1 MVCVQT
7 KEATHLQRHLRPDSA
22 YFWRMRAIFFAFACL
37 SFAAWGQPTDTWT
50 LERCLEHAFEHNLQ
64 LKQSQLGLRQ
74 SEVAALTAKGA
85 FLPNLNASSSFGVNI
100 GQTIDPFTNQFATD
114 AVQSSNVGLSSGVTL
129 FNGFQNHLNLRR
141 ARLGLELAA
150 TNLEVARNGVAL
162 SLASAYLNV
171 LFQKEFLDIAK
182 LNAEATGRQVERV
195 QTLVDAG
202 AAAESDLLDVL
213 AQQANDESSV
223 IGAEN
228 GVTLAKLN
236 LAQVLQLEA
245 NASEALDVAP
255 PSDDLMESTVLP
267 VNADAAVAF
276 ALGSFP
282 DMKAAELQ
290 VTDAYLGLDL
300 AKAARMPRIVGS
312 YSMGSGYSANRL
324 EQIGESTTT
333 FYEIPTTTPGVNLT
347 TPVVDNSGVTFET
360 MSFQDQLSNNVNQS
374 IFFSLS
380 IPVFNNFGIHAGIER
395 AKVGVLS
402 AQLSKAQT
410 AQSLTQTVQTA
421 WADARAAE
429 RTFDAN
435 NKALEAA
442 SLAMTNAEARFEA
455 GAISALEYAD
465 ARTRLDNARINAL
478 RTEYDFV
485 FKTRILDFYMG
496 RPLSL

>member
-1 MVCVQT
+1 
-7 KEATHLQRHLRPDSA
+7 
-22 YFWRMRAIFFAFACL
+22 MR
-37 SFAAWGQPTDTWT
+37 QP
-50 LERCLEHAFEHNLQ
+50 
-64 LKQSQLGLRQ
+64 K
-74 SEVAALTAKGA
+74 
-85 FLPNLNASSSFGVNI
+85 VN
-100 GQTIDPFTNQFATD
+100 
-114 AVQSSNVGLSSGVTL
+114 
-129 FNGFQNHLNLRR
+129 
-141 ARLGLELAA
+141 
-150 TNLEVARNGVAL
+150 
-162 SLASAYLNV
+162 
-171 LFQKEFLDIAK
+171 
-182 LNAEATGRQVERV
+182 
-195 QTLVDAG
+195 
-202 AAAESDLLDVL
+202 LLDVL
-213 AQQANDESSV
+213 AQQANDETLRDWR
-223 IGAEN
+223 GN

-245 NASEALDVAP
+245 SASDALDVAP

-347 TPVVDNSGVTFET
+347 APVVDDSGVTFET

-402 AQLSKAQT
+402 AQLSKKPNGTKPHANRSNRVGRRPGSRTHLRSQR
-410 AQSLTQTVQTA
+410 QSLGSGQLGHGQRRGPV
-421 WADARAAE
+421 
-429 RTFDAN
+429 
-435 NKALEAA
+435 
-442 SLAMTNAEARFEA
+442 
-455 GAISALEYAD
+455 
-465 ARTRLDNARINAL
+465 
-478 RTEYDFV
+478 
-485 FKTRILDFYMG
+485 
-496 RPLSL
+496 

>member
-1 MVCVQT
+1 
-7 KEATHLQRHLRPDSA
+7 
-22 YFWRMRAIFFAFACL
+22 
-37 SFAAWGQPTDTWT
+37 
-50 LERCLEHAFEHNLQ
+50 
-64 LKQSQLGLRQ
+64 
-74 SEVAALTAKGA
+74 
-85 FLPNLNASSSFGVNI
+85 
-100 GQTIDPFTNQFATD
+100 
-114 AVQSSNVGLSSGVTL
+114 VTL
-129 FNGFQNHLNLRR
+129 FNGFQNHLTLRR

-150 TNLEVARNGVAL
+150 TNVEIARNGVAL

-182 LNAEATGRQVERV
+182 LNAEATRRQVERV

-213 AQQANDESSV
+213 AQQANDESAA

-236 LAQVLQLEA
+236 LAQVLQLGA
-245 NASEALDVAP
+245 TVSDDLDVAP

-267 VNADAAVAF
+267 INADAAVAF

-324 EQIGESTTT
+324 EQIGESSTT
-333 FYEIPTTTPGVNLT
+333 FYEIPTTTPGVSLT
-347 TPVVDNSGVTFET
+347 APVVDDTGVTFET

-402 AQLSKAQT
+402 AQLSKALT

-429 RTFDAN
+429 RTFEAN
-435 NKALEAA
+435 DKALEAA
-442 SLAMTNAEARFEA
+442 SLAMDNAEARFEA

>member
-1 MVCVQT
+1 
-7 KEATHLQRHLRPDSA
+7 
-22 YFWRMRAIFFAFACL
+22 
-37 SFAAWGQPTDTWT
+37 
-50 LERCLEHAFEHNLQ
+50 LEHAFEHNLQ
-64 LKQSQLGLRQ
+64 LKQSQLGFRQ
-74 SEVAALTAKGA
+74 SEIATLAAKGA

-114 AVQSSNVGLSSGVTL
+114 AIQSSNVGISSGVTL
-129 FNGFQNHLNLRR
+129 FNGFQNHLTLRR

-150 TNLEVARNGVAL
+150 TNVEIARNGVAL

-182 LNAEATGRQVERV
+182 LNAEATRRQVERV

-213 AQQANDESSV
+213 AQQANDESAV

-236 LAQVLQLEA
+236 LSQVLQLEA
-245 NASEALDVAP
+245 TVSDALDVAP

-267 VNADAAVAF
+267 VNANAAVAF

-300 AKAARMPRIVGS
+300 AKAARLPRIVGS

-333 FYEIPTTTPGVNLT
+333 FYEIPTTTPGVSLT
-347 TPVVDNSGVTFET
+347 APVVDDTEVTFET

-410 AQSLTQTVQTA
+410 AQNLTQTVQTA

-429 RTFDAN
+429 RTFEAN
-435 NKALEAA
+435 DKALEAA
-442 SLAMTNAEARFEA
+442 SLAMDNAEARFEA

>member
-1 MVCVQT
+1 
-7 KEATHLQRHLRPDSA
+7 
-22 YFWRMRAIFFAFACL
+22 MRAIFFAFACL
-37 SFAAWGQPTDTWT
+37 SFAAWGQTSDTWT

-74 SEVAALTAKGA
+74 SEIATLTAKGA

-114 AVQSSNVGLSSGVTL
+114 AVQSSNVGLNSGVTL

-150 TNLEVARNGVAL
+150 TNVEVARNGVAL

-213 AQQANDESSV
+213 AQQANDESAV

-245 NASEALDVAP
+245 GASDALDVAP

-300 AKAARMPRIVGS
+300 A
-312 YSMGSGYSANRL
+312 
-324 EQIGESTTT
+324 
-333 FYEIPTTTPGVNLT
+333 
-347 TPVVDNSGVTFET
+347 
-360 MSFQDQLSNNVNQS
+360 
-374 IFFSLS
+374 
-380 IPVFNNFGIHAGIER
+380 
-395 AKVGVLS
+395 
-402 AQLSKAQT
+402 
-410 AQSLTQTVQTA
+410 
-421 WADARAAE
+421 
-429 RTFDAN
+429 
-435 NKALEAA
+435 
-442 SLAMTNAEARFEA
+442 
-455 GAISALEYAD
+455 
-465 ARTRLDNARINAL
+465 
-478 RTEYDFV
+478 
-485 FKTRILDFYMG
+485 
-496 RPLSL
+496 

>member
-1 MVCVQT
+1 MST
-7 KEATHLQRHLRPDSA
+7 STRRG
-22 YFWRMRAIFFAFACL
+22 FT
-37 SFAAWGQPTDTWT
+37 AAA
-50 LERCLEHAFEHNLQ
+50 H
-64 LKQSQLGLRQ
+64 
-74 SEVAALTAKGA
+74 V
-85 FLPNLNASSSFGVNI
+85 
-100 GQTIDPFTNQFATD
+100 FATD
-114 AVQSSNVGLSSGVTL
+114 AVQSSNVGLNSGVTL

-150 TNLEVARNGVAL
+150 TNMEVARNGVAL

-228 GVTLAKLN
+228 GVALAKLN

-267 VNADAAVAF
+267 LNADAAVAF

-333 FYEIPTTTPGVNLT
+333 LYEIPTTTPGVNLT
-347 TPVVDNSGVTFET
+347 APVVDDSGVTFET

-380 IPVFNNFGIHAGIER
+380 IPVFNNFGIHAGIEQ

-402 AQLSKAQT
+402 AQLSKDQT
-410 AQSLTQTVQTA
+410 AQNLTQTVQTA

-429 RTFDAN
+429 RTFEAN
-435 NKALEAA
+435 DKALEAA
-442 SLAMTNAEARFEA
+442 SLAMDNAEARFEA